1 MENKKNIIEN
11 ENLLPNFLLNEL
23 DFEEFDQEL
32 QSSKKKILK

>member
-1 MENKKNIIEN
+1 MENKQNIIEN
-11 ENLLPNFLLNEL
+11 ENLLPKLLLNEL

>member
-1 MENKKNIIEN
+1 MENKQNIIEN